1 MYSVVHCPDPTVLKD
16 NVVCTLSGINERKAN
31 EVKVAVGISDIEKVK
46 KLCNGDL
53 LISEVAG
60 LEAINQKKPK
70 ILQIIINLW

>member
-1 MYSVVHCPDPTVLKD
+1 M
-16 NVVCTLSGINERKAN
+16 
-31 EVKVAVGISDIEKVK
+31 KVAVGISDIEKVK